1 MKFPKPGRSVD
12 EGGGGGGGNA
22 GSGGNGGN
30 GRPGS
35 NGTTRRPNVRK
46 VNYALVGTIVV
57 TVLTVGLLAGM
68 TKSEWQQYYQWGFTT
83 RDIHTTGDYFTLP
96 NSSKVKVGG
105 VEVGRIDSVER
116 EPDGS
121 AVMHLRVES
130 DVIDK
135 VGSEPSANIRP
146 VSLLGGVIY
155 VDLIPGGD
163 RTQPWTD
170 DIPVQRT
177 QLPTELSQVV
187 QAIQPDAVRGI
198 PASIN
203 GLNSALQAGAGRS
216 IQSLAHDAPAALGP
230 GAGVIDALQGNN
242 PGSDLPA
249 VVDGLQRTTAV
260 LSRQDGQIESIL
272 TNLHTTTTAFRDSSK
287 NTSQAIHD
295 LPAALDTAQPGL
307 ARLGGTLDKLK
318 DTAGPARPVVQQA
331 GVLLDHLDPVLVKA
345 RPVIS
350 DLRGALE
357 QTRPLVQG
365 LIPASQDLTTVFNGL
380 NAPLDRVNGPVV
392 DTLEAGYT
400 PNEGADAGR
409 RHSQVPGQHAD
420 KLREELG
427 PMIRSLNGAAGY
439 NDANAH
445 GLAFNVG
452 VGTGSIAGVGGLS
465 LPTLYGLL
473 NPAQSAVPMAAAT
486 SAALPAPVAGL
497 LPQATTGGNR

>member
-1 MKFPKPGRSVD
+1 MTASSVAPD
-12 EGGGGGGGNA
+12 NGGN
-22 GSGGNGGN
+22 GNGGN
-30 GRPGS
+30 G
-35 NGTTRRPNVRK
+35 TKKRPNVRK
-46 VNYALVGTIVV
+46 PNYALVGTIVV
-57 TVLTVGLLAGM
+57 AVLAVGMVAGI
-68 TKSEWQQYYQWGFTT
+68 TKSEWEQYLQWGFTT
-83 RDIHTTGDYFTLP
+83 RDVHTTGDYFTLP

-105 VEVGRIDSVER
+105 VEVGRIDSVAR

-121 AVMHLRVES
+121 AVMHLRVEP

-135 VGSEPSANIRP
+135 VGSAPSAAVRP
-146 VSLLGGVIY
+146 VTLLGGVIY
-155 VDLIPGGD
+155 IDIIPGGD

-187 QAIQPDAVRGI
+187 QAIQPDAVKGI
-198 PASIN
+198 PASVN
-203 GLNSALQAGAGRS
+203 DLDSALKAGSGRS
-216 IQSLAHDAPAALGP
+216 IQGLAHDAPAALGP
-230 GAGVIDALQGNN
+230 GAGVIDALQGTN
-242 PGSDLPA
+242 PGNDLPA

-260 LSRQDGQIESIL
+260 LSRRQGQIESIL

-287 NTSQAIHD
+287 NTAQAIHD

-345 RPVIS
+345 RPVLS

-365 LIPASQDLTTVFNGL
+365 LIPASRDLTTVFNGL
-380 NAPLDRVNGPVV
+380 DTPLDRVNGPIV
-392 DTLEAGYT
+392 DTLDSPYT

-409 RHSQVPGQHAD
+409 RHTQVPGVHAD
-420 KLREELG
+420 TLHGEIG
-427 PMIRSLNGAAGY
+427 PMLRSINGAAGY
-439 NDANAH
+439 NDANGY
-445 GLAFNVG
+445 GLAFNGG
-452 VGTGSIAGVGGLS
+452 VGTGSVAGVAGLS

-473 NPAQSAVPMAAAT
+473 NPAQSVLPPPASA
-486 SAALPAPVAGL
+486 AALPAPVAGL
-497 LPQATTGGNR
+497 LPQATTGGTR

>member
-1 MKFPKPGRSVD
+1 MKLSSVLPGN
-12 EGGGGGGGNA
+12 GGGGN
-22 GSGGNGGN
+22 GGGGN
-30 GRPGS
+30 GRDR
-35 NGTTRRPNVRK
+35 NGTTKRPNVRK

-57 TVLTVGLLAGM
+57 ALLAFGLLAGM

-83 RDIHTTGDYFTLP
+83 RDVHTTGDYFTLP

-105 VEVGRIDSVER
+105 VEVGRIDSVTR

-121 AVMHLRVES
+121 ATMHLRVES

-135 VGSEPSANIRP
+135 VGSEPSANVRP

-155 VDLIPGGD
+155 VDIIPGGD

-170 DIPVQRT
+170 AIPVQRT

-187 QAIQPDAVRGI
+187 QSIQPDAVKGI

-203 GLNSALQAGAGRS
+203 GLDNALKAGSGQA
-216 IQSLAHDAPAALGP
+216 IQGLAKDAPAALGP
-230 GAGVIDALQGNN
+230 GAGVIDALQGTN
-242 PGSDLPA
+242 PGNDLPA

-272 TNLHTTTTAFRDSSK
+272 SNLHTTTTAFRDSSK
-287 NTSQAIHD
+287 NTVQAIHD
-295 LPAALDTAQPGL
+295 LPDALDTAQPGL
-307 ARLGGTLDKLK
+307 ARLGGSLDKLR

-345 RPVIS
+345 RPVVS
-350 DLRGALE
+350 DLRGALD

-365 LIPASQDLTTVFNGL
+365 LIPASRDLTTVFNGL
-380 NAPLDRVNGPVV
+380 NTPLDRVNGPIV
-392 DTLEAGYT
+392 DTLNSGYS

-409 RHSQVPGQHAD
+409 RHSQVPGEHAD
-420 KLREELG
+420 KLREEIG
-427 PMIRSLNGAAGY
+427 PMIRGLNGAGGY
-439 NDANAH
+439 HDANGH
-445 GLAFNVG
+445 GIAFNVG
-452 VGTGSIAGVGGLS
+452 VGSGSIAGVGGLS
-465 LPTLYGLL
+465 LPQLYSLL
-473 NPAQSAVPMAAAT
+473 NPAMSAP
-486 SAALPAPVAGL
+486 AALPAPVAGL